1 MYQISRTHL
10 IGYLVEDGIT
20 SSVHAKHTFSRTSI
34 MLRFAFCFRSC
45 IILVRTP
52 PARNKRGG
60 GERGQTPPGL
70 LRRQPHASIRKLEST
85 PTPTGYVETLT
96 PASNM
101 GLALFT
107 DTSLRSPP
115 PYFSLHMGHAPSSH
129 LSSDFPLIAPT
140 AAAALTSNG
149 YWRPSRSFGGLTCP
163 QFVPCPGWTPI
174 LSPSWAITS
183 ATQLAS
189 FP

>member
-1 MYQISRTHL
+1 MIQATRYALPISRIHL

-96 PASNM
+96 PASRPHKEEDSNTCK
-101 GLALFT
+101 GNNPNAYLCT
-107 DTSLRSPP
+107 DTYNVNRATRV
-115 PYFSLHMGHAPSSH
+115 HH
-129 LSSDFPLIAPT
+129 
-140 AAAALTSNG
+140 
-149 YWRPSRSFGGLTCP
+149 
-163 QFVPCPGWTPI
+163 PGCTKPM
-174 LSPSWAITS
+174 
-183 ATQLAS
+183 QYHG
-189 FP
+189 

>member
-1 MYQISRTHL
+1 MYPISRTHL

-20 SSVHAKHTFSRTSI
+20 SSVHVKHKFSRTSI

-45 IILVRTP
+45 IILVHTP
-52 PARNKRGG
+52 PLGTKGG
-60 GERGQTPPGL
+60 WREGRDPPGL
-70 LRRQPHASIRKLEST
+70 LRRQPHASIRKLKST
-85 PTPTGYVETLT
+85 PTPTGNVEILT

-107 DTSLRSPP
+107 NTSLRPP
-115 PYFSLHMGHAPSSH
+115 PPTSH
-129 LSSDFPLIAPT
+129 CTWNTHIPPLFFYFPLITPT
-140 AAAALTSNG
+140 AAAALASNG

-163 QFVPCPGWTPI
+163 HSVPCPGWTPI
-174 LSPSWAITS
+174 LSPSWAIS
-183 ATQLAS
+183 FATQLAS